1 MKDFDL
7 QAFIEGEHNKSSFL
21 STYHLPFQRTLW
33 TSLNWEEFPKKIAM
47 IDTHP
52 TLHVPEMMRIF
63 NDMEGL
69 PWQISEIITQK
80 NNDIT
85 QKNKGIHKSY
95 RVSRRI
101 GEVTFELMQKL
112 LPRHVKIIKKS

>member
-1 MKDFDL
+1 
-7 QAFIEGEHNKSSFL
+7 
-21 STYHLPFQRTLW
+21 
-33 TSLNWEEFPKKIAM
+33 
-47 IDTHP
+47 
-52 TLHVPEMMRIF
+52 MMRILI
-63 NDMEGL
+63 DMESL

-101 GEVTFELMQKL
+101 GEVTYELMQKL
-112 LPRHVKIIKKS
+112 LPRHVKIIKNLDGEKSGSEQPTHMSTSMLTGSVTGTFITS